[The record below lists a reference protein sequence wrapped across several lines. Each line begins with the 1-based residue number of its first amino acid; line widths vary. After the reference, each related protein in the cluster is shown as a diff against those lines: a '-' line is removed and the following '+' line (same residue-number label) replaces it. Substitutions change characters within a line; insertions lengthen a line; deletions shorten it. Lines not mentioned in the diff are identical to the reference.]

1 MVIYSDI
8 SIFTVLSSRMCGF
21 SSTCNIAKKGFSG
34 MRSSSPA
41 SISLYLD
48 SEVLRNP
55 FQAILP
61 TLATSLD
68 EIREDNFQ
76 AEKSQRLFLTVK

>member
-1 MVIYSDI
+1 MERQERQPV
-8 SIFTVLSSRMCGF
+8 
-21 SSTCNIAKKGFSG
+21 TCNIAKKGICG

-48 SEVLRNP
+48 SDVLRNP

-61 TLATSLD
+61 PLCAIINHSVHMIKD
-68 EIREDNFQ
+68 CNPVRNI
-76 AEKSQRLFLTVK
+76 